1 MVVVY
6 FRFHGVD
13 KHWYQT
19 ISNTDRVLL
28 FVSDSTVLI
37 NTGIK
42 LLVTNTDRVW
52 LFVSDSTVLI
62 NTGIRLL
69 VTQNRVWLLFIS
81 DSTVLINTGIRLLVT
96 QIGCGCC
103 LFQIPRC

>member
-1 MVVVY
+1 MVVVC

-19 ISNTDRVLL
+19 ISNTDRVWL
-28 FVSDSTVLI
+28 FISDSTVLI

-42 LLVTNTDRVW
+42 
-52 LFVSDSTVLI
+52 
-62 NTGIRLL
+62 LL

-81 DSTVLINTGIRLLVT
+81 DSTVLINTGIKLLVTGITQNRVWLLFVSDSTVLINTGIRLLVT
-96 QIGCGCC
+96 NTE
-103 LFQIPRC
+103 

>member
-6 FRFHGVD
+6 FRFHGVH

-42 LLVTNTDRVW
+42 LLVT
-52 LFVSDSTVLI
+52 
-62 NTGIRLL
+62 
-69 VTQNRVWLLFIS
+69 QNRVWLLFIS
-81 DSTVLINTGIRLLVT
+81 DSTVLINTGIKLLVT
-96 QIGCGCC
+96 NTE
-103 LFQIPRC
+103 

>member
-19 ISNTDRVLL
+19 ISNTDRVWLL
-28 FVSDSTVLI
+28 FI
-37 NTGIK
+37 
-42 LLVTNTDRVW
+42 
-52 LFVSDSTVLI
+52 SDSTVLI

-81 DSTVLINTGIRLLVT
+81 DSTVLINTGIKLLVT
-96 QIGCGCC
+96 NIRIGCGCC